1 MRLQSISSLSIL
13 SAIVSLAVSAAPFE
27 FNVAARNADLGKRTF
42 SNARLTWYDPS
53 VGITACGGTFS
64 NNDHVVALNSQQFG
78 SGFPGPNC
86 GKNIRITVGGK
97 SATAQVVDN
106 CPGCPFAGLDL
117 TEGLFS
123 VFADLSVGVLTGSW
137 DFI

>member
-1 MRLQSISSLSIL
+1 MRLQTIFSLSIL
-13 SAIVSLAVSAAPFE
+13 SAIVPLVVFAAPFE
-27 FNVAARNADLGKRTF
+27 FNAARNAGLAKRTF
-42 SNARLTWYDPS
+42 SSARLTWYDSS

-97 SATAQVVDN
+97 SVTAQVVDN

-123 VFADLSVGVLTGSW
+123 VFADPSVGVLTGSW